1 MLVPFVHMLSTFF
14 CTSSPHE
21 GGRHHKSVS
30 NSYNGSR
37 LHRAAWKQGCQ
48 LHTLL
53 LSYCTGKVEKG
64 YVIAALVEASRSLVD
79 LEVTQHSFSHPRFCW
94 VIFSFSRQWKHIGS
108 FSTGLLVGGK
118 HKTSDPG
125 VSGLV
130 WNTQQC
136 RWAPVRTHRHH
147 LSPIGDWW
155 HFAFSHDNL
164 CVKPS
169 FQNKRSSS

>member
-37 LHRAAWKQGCQ
+37 LHRAAWKQGCH

-64 YVIAALVEASRSLVD
+64 YVIAALVEASRSLIMW
-79 LEVTQHSFSHPRFCW
+79 T
-94 VIFSFSRQWKHIGS
+94 WKLRNIPSLTLGS
-108 FSTGLLVGGK
+108 AEWYLVSPDSESTLVA
-118 HKTSDPG
+118 SPLAFWLG
-125 VSGLV
+125 VSTRPVILGFPG
-130 WNTQQC
+130 WCGTQSSADGHQSGHTDT
-136 RWAPVRTHRHH
+136 TH
-147 LSPIGDWW
+147 P
-155 HFAFSHDNL
+155 
-164 CVKPS
+164 P
-169 FQNKRSSS
+169 